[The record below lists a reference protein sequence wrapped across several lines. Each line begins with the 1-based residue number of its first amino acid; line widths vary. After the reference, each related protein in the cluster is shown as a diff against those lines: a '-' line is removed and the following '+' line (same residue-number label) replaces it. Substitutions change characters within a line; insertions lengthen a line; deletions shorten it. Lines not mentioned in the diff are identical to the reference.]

1 MSDGHSEFLPYFSA
15 EMRSRYDLRRQA
27 RIFSLAND
35 AARGEPLREILIRL
49 NSMIE
54 WIFGSDRPAF
64 PQVHNETVAELGMVV
79 AAEAG

>member
-1 MSDGHSEFLPYFSA
+1 MGWEMGGGLGICDAKPRRSA
-15 EMRSRYDLRRQA
+15 EAGQD
-27 RIFSLAND
+27 FFLAND

-49 NSMIE
+49 NSMTE

-64 PQVHNETVAELGMVV
+64 PQVHNETAAELGMVV